1 MKDHLAVFDFQDQPV
16 RTIVFDNEPWF
27 VAMDVCAALDLQNPT
42 KAIQVLKD
50 YQHRV
55 HTMDVMLANG
65 AFQRR
70 EMNMINESGLY
81 TLIFKSRKAAAE
93 RFQQW
98 VTCDVLPS
106 IRKTGSY
113 GTVKARSSDYSI
125 LFRMFN
131 MYHQCTYTALRNAYQ
146 VVITQ
151 FCRERGFDVPD
162 FTALAKD
169 AQGELL

>member
-1 MKDHLAVFDFQDQPV
+1 MAAQSNVVSFNFVTNSV
-16 RTIVFDNEPWF
+16 RVIMRGDEPWF

-125 LFRMFN
+125 LFRMLN

-151 FCRERGFDVPD
+151 FCRERGFDVNR
-162 FTALAKD
+162 TVKLS
-169 AQGELL
+169 QMTE

>member
-1 MKDHLAVFDFQDQPV
+1 MNDHLAVFDFQDQPV
-16 RTIVFDNEPWF
+16 RTVLFNNEPWF
-27 VAMDVCAALDLQNPT
+27 VAMDVCVALD
-42 KAIQVLKD
+42 IQKPANAVSTLKD
-50 YQHRV
+50 YQLRV
-55 HTMDVMLANG
+55 HTMNVVLANG

-70 EMNMINESGLY
+70 ELNMINESGLY

-93 RFQQW
+93 RFQRW

-113 GTVKARSSDYSI
+113 GTVKARSSDYAI
-125 LFRMFN
+125 LFRMLN

-146 VVITQ
+146 GVITQ

-162 FTALAKD
+162 FTALAND

>member
-1 MKDHLAVFDFQDQPV
+1 M
-16 RTIVFDNEPWF
+16 
-27 VAMDVCAALDLQNPT
+27 AL
-42 KAIQVLKD
+42 
-50 YQHRV
+50 
-55 HTMDVMLANG
+55 
-65 AFQRR
+65 FQRR

-113 GTVKARSSDYSI
+113 GTVKARSSDDSI

-162 FTALAKD
+162 FTALAND

>member
-1 MKDHLAVFDFQDQPV
+1 MQLRINVENCDSVHILVPTGLYENASKNI
-16 RTIVFDNEPWF
+16 REP
-27 VAMDVCAALDLQNPT
+27 D
-42 KAIQVLKD
+42 
-50 YQHRV
+50 QHRV

-162 FTALAKD
+162 FTARAND